1 MVRWFVQLGWLRWF
15 RAWVTVPKDFMWSS
29 FRCMGPQA
37 IQCQN
42 SKNCPD
48 SKFMSKK
55 KLYNIERRTFSTS
68 FSESDLGTCNFR
80 LLGLGYFVLSQQ
92 KSKAISKSPRYW
104 QVFAVQ
110 LLITSSAPWLIPILF
125 KFYIMAF
132 YKTIKK
138 PIRRELFMKSAL

>member
-1 MVRWFVQLGWLRWF
+1 MAKRKIYGEVVCTAESRFQRILCDPVSGVWDHKLFNVKI
-15 RAWVTVPKDFMWSS
+15 PKIAQIPNLW
-29 FRCMGPQA
+29 A
-37 IQCQN
+37 
-42 SKNCPD
+42 
-48 SKFMSKK
+48 KK

-68 FSESDLGTCNFR
+68 FSESDLGTCDFR